1 VAVAGSDARTL
12 SVSVP
17 SGTTH
22 VKVALSHPSLGVVC
36 CNGMEYT
43 VAVRDAAGQLLGT
56 TTEAPLLGA
65 GTASVL
71 IDLRTFRNPSVA
83 WGAFTFDVRGE
94 LAVSDPDT
102 LDSDSALGRMITLQV
117 AQLTVN

>member
-1 VAVAGSDARTL
+1 
-12 SVSVP
+12 
-17 SGTTH
+17 
-22 VKVALSHPSLGVVC
+22 
-36 CNGMEYT
+36 MEYT
-43 VAVRDAAGQLLGT
+43 VTVRDAAGQLLGT

-71 IDLRTFRNPSVA
+71 IDLRTFQNPRVA

-94 LAVSDPDT
+94 LAGSDPDT